1 MEMDATFFN
10 NHNVQDMHKELDC
23 VRRTNSS
30 FRIQCWIASSNERL
44 LKHYNNIKYISDLV
58 NTILTLEHKPDLI
71 IKHYG
76 DMIRYKQVLHD
87 LLKHSEHMLA
97 TLFERWDILV
107 EASIINKHVKNMEHV
122 MALQLQTEQQ
132 IRICIE

>member
-1 MEMDATFFN
+1 MDATFFN
-10 NHNVQDMHKELDC
+10 NHTVQNMRKELEFA
-23 VRRTNSS
+23 RRCRSS
-30 FRIQCWIASSNERL
+30 FRIQCWIDSSNDLL

-71 IKHYG
+71 NKHYG
-76 DMIRYKQVLHD
+76 GMIRYKQVLID
-87 LLKHSEHMLA
+87 LLKHSEQMLA

-107 EASIINKHVKNMEHV
+107 EASIIKNHVINMEHII
-122 MALQLQTEQQ
+122 ALQLQTQQQ